1 MSTLEDRLSAALAA
15 RAELVQ
21 PEDLRPAEPPVT
33 RRSWTRPV
41 LYGLAA
47 AACAAAIAAPFVVGG
62 LGGDG
67 ADRPAPPVASTT
79 ATPSPSPT
87 APETPSGSDVPGAG
101 WTEAYTYPRAYDV
114 DADGTPDEVVV
125 RTEGNEKLPP
135 GVRRVEV
142 HLSTGGVAAV
152 LLDYDTYDLTMIE
165 PVEVDGRPGD
175 EILYYRGTESEEIGL
190 LRYAEGALVD
200 LRVPGDPGLT
210 SAPDARFRSRGWWT
224 EDRRLFSYRTVD
236 GGFVP
241 GSSNASPPPYEVD
254 IWRWDVGPD
263 GRLAATPM
271 PSGCYDPTVEQTP
284 SAC

>member
-15 RAELVQ
+15 RADLVQ
-21 PEDLRPAEPPVT
+21 PEDLSHRAPPRTVVPLRRRPVT
-33 RRSWTRPV
+33 YV
-41 LYGLAA
+41 LAA
-47 AACAAAIAAPFVVGG
+47 AACAAVVAVPFLVGG

-67 ADRPAPPVASTT
+67 EDRPAPPVVTPTT
-79 ATPSPSPT
+79 PVTPH
-87 APETPSGSDVPGAG
+87 SGDDGVPGSG

-125 RTEGNEKLPP
+125 RTEGSEKLPP

-165 PVEVDGRPGD
+165 PVDLDADGAD
-175 EILYYRGTESEEIGL
+175 ELLYYRGTETEEIGV
-190 LRYAEGALVD
+190 LRYADGALVD
-200 LRVPGDPGLT
+200 VEVPDAPGLT

-224 EDRRLFSYRTVD
+224 EDGELFSYRTVD

-241 GSSNASPPPYEVD
+241 GGSNASPPPYEVD
-254 IWRWDVGPD
+254 IWRWNLTSDD
-263 GRLAATPM
+263 RLVPVSL
-271 PSGCYDPTVEQTP
+271 PSGCLDPTDGQVP
-284 SAC
+284 SSC